1 MDGRTKG
8 GSMPEIQQTDI
19 AIVGG
24 GLAGSTA
31 AAMLAR
37 GRIRVVLID
46 PHPIYPP
53 DFRCEKLDA
62 SQLALL
68 HKTGLAGPVLRAATV
83 DEEICV
89 ARFGRL
95 IDRRPNAQYGAF
107 YDTLVNAMRAEIP
120 PEVFIQAK
128 ASAIAT
134 SPDRQTIT
142 LSTGATLS
150 ARLVV
155 LANGLN
161 IALRHALGIGR
172 EVLSACHSVSIGFD
186 LAPVGRR
193 SFDFRAL
200 TYFPERVS
208 SHMAYLTLFPIGAI
222 MRANL
227 FVYRDM
233 DDPWLQQ
240 MRLAPHYAL
249 HTLMPRLR
257 RLIGETEVSDVKI
270 RPVDLAVSTNYR
282 RPGIVLVGDAFS
294 TSCPAAGTGCNKVF
308 TDVELLCNHHIP
320 RWLASEAMGADKVA
334 AFYDDPLKLAC
345 EAFSR
350 DKAFFLRALST
361 ETNALWQAQRLVRFT
376 ASAGIGALRKLRAR
390 LGAAERGHS
399 STPQSLTTSKHQAA
413 EHWRDPSAAAV
424 GRSHFI
430 APAPSKSISDSRLVR
445 SGAMK

>member
-8 GSMPEIQQTDI
+8 DFMPEMQQTDI

-37 GRIRVVLID
+37 AGIRAILID
-46 PHPIYPP
+46 PHPTYPP

-68 HKTGLAGPVLRAATV
+68 HKTGLAGPILRAATA

-120 PEVFIQAK
+120 AEVFIHAK
-128 ASAIAT
+128 ATAIST

-208 SHMAYLTLFPIGAI
+208 SRMAYLTLFPIGAI

-249 HTLMPRLR
+249 QALMPRLR
-257 RLIGETEVSDVKI
+257 KLIGETEVSDVKI

-282 RPGIVLVGDAFS
+282 QPGIVLVGDAFS

-308 TDVELLCNHHIP
+308 TDVELLCNHYIP
-320 RWLASEAMGADKVA
+320 RWLASEGMGADKVA
-334 AFYDDPLKLAC
+334 AFYEDPVKLAC
-345 EAFSR
+345 ETFSR

-361 ETNALWQAQRLVRFT
+361 ETDALWQARRLVRFVGG
-376 ASAGIGALRKLRAR
+376 AGIGALRGLRAR
-390 LGAAERGHS
+390 M
-399 STPQSLTTSKHQAA
+399 STPSRTMSAAQGLTTSKRQAA
-413 EHWRDPSAAAV
+413 EH
-424 GRSHFI
+424 
-430 APAPSKSISDSRLVR
+430 
-445 SGAMK
+445 

>member
-1 MDGRTKG
+1 
-8 GSMPEIQQTDI
+8 MPGMLDTDI

-24 GLAGSTA
+24 GLTGSAA

-37 GRIRVVLID
+37 AGIRAVLVD

-68 HKTGLAGPVLRAATV
+68 HKTGLAGPVLRAATA
-83 DEEICV
+83 DNEIMV

-95 IDRRPNAQYGAF
+95 IDRRPNAQYRLL
-107 YDTLVNAMRAEIP
+107 YDTLVNTMRAEIP
-120 PEVFIQAK
+120 VEAPFIHAK
-128 ASAIAT
+128 ATAIST
-134 SPDRQTIT
+134 SRERQSLT
-142 LSTGATLS
+142 LSTGDTIS

-172 EVLSACHSVSIGFD
+172 EVLSACHSISIGFD

-208 SHMAYLTLFPIGAI
+208 SRMAYLTLFPIGAI

-233 DDPWLQQ
+233 QDPWLRQIRQAPQQ
-240 MRLAPHYAL
+240 AL
-249 HTLMPRLR
+249 DALLPGLR
-257 RLIGETEVSDVKI
+257 KLTGATEIMEVKI

-282 RPGIVLVGDAFS
+282 QPGIVLAGDAFA

-320 RWLASEAMGADKVA
+320 RWLASEGMSEDKIA
-334 AFYDDPLKLAC
+334 AFYDDPVRIAC
-345 EAFSR
+345 ETFSR
-350 DKAFFLRALST
+350 DKALFLRALST
-361 ETNALWQAQRLVRFT
+361 ETGALWQARRVIRFG
-376 ASAGIGALRKLRAR
+376 AGVGIGALRKMRAR
-390 LGAAERGHS
+390 VSAASRKRSSAVGAAQG
-399 STPQSLTTSKHQAA
+399 LTNWKQ
-413 EHWRDPSAAAV
+413 
-424 GRSHFI
+424 
-430 APAPSKSISDSRLVR
+430 
-445 SGAMK
+445 